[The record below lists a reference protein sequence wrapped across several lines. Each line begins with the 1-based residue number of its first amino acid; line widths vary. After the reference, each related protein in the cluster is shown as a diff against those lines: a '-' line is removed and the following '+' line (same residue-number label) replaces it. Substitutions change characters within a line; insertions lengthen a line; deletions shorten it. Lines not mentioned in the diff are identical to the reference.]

1 MEGLYTHAVKKQRS
15 VVIFLLGLALST
27 SGCGGKSEAS
37 DLRFAPDS
45 DEPVV
50 TVASTTQIERLN
62 EFLPETLMIT
72 RAYAVRAEAD
82 SFGHFVAAKLRD
94 AASGQWDGDRIAI
107 WYMHAGMD
115 QPGDAYAVDSEAQA
129 FGTLPLFPGVQEA
142 DSVASTEMSALVTLT
157 RKRP

>member
-1 MEGLYTHAVKKQRS
+1 MKKQRS
-15 VVIFLLGLALST
+15 VVISLLCLVLGA
-27 SGCGGKSEAS
+27 SGCGREPATS
-37 DLRFAPDS
+37 DLRFAPESTD
-45 DEPVV
+45 PVV

-62 EFLPETLMIT
+62 AVLPEALMIT

-115 QPGDAYAVDSEAQA
+115 QPGDAYAVGSEAQS
-129 FGTLPLFPGVQEA
+129 FGTLPLFPGAQE
-142 DSVASTEMSALVTLT
+142 DEPVASPEVSALVDLT
-157 RKRP
+157 RRRP

>member
-1 MEGLYTHAVKKQRS
+1 VKKRKS
-15 VVIFLLGLALST
+15 VVISLLCLVLGT
-27 SGCGGKSEAS
+27 SGCGRDSETS

-45 DEPVV
+45 NDPVV

-62 EFLPETLMIT
+62 EVLPATLMIT

-94 AASGQWDGDRIAI
+94 PASGKWDGDRIAI

-129 FGTLPLFPGVQEA
+129 FGTLPPFPGVEEA
-142 DSVASTEMSALVTLT
+142 NPLASPDVSALVALT
-157 RKRP
+157 RRRP